1 MPINPS
7 ACSSPC
13 CSIKL
18 MPRENCRFNPSALKG
33 QWMNTAWLHLLP
45 VVHHAIHWPVEAV
58 QDWLQQASNKK
69 HQWTRW
75 MKMDGPVKSF
85 ICCFQSFHKSR
96 WAGDSHRGCFRLKA
110 VTYTSDRYKQKQ
122 NTHKETSTPPYSHW
136 LQLVSDPG
144 AARQNNKLL
153 YCHKWDGRI
162 RISLFFSNF
171 FPCFSTPQKIY
182 QNFDQEDT
190 CLAIMCLDGCHYPF
204 SLRSLS
210 TAKSRC
216 DDLCTMYKCI
226 CKK

>member
-1 MPINPS
+1 M
-7 ACSSPC
+7 
-13 CSIKL
+13 
-18 MPRENCRFNPSALKG
+18 
-33 QWMNTAWLHLLP
+33 
-45 VVHHAIHWPVEAV
+45 
-58 QDWLQQASNKK
+58 
-69 HQWTRW
+69 
-75 MKMDGPVKSF
+75 
-85 ICCFQSFHKSR
+85 
-96 WAGDSHRGCFRLKA
+96 
-110 VTYTSDRYKQKQ
+110 TYTSDRYKQKQ

-226 CKK
+226 CKKYVSMCIFYIHTYMFICCCVFLEGQGRSGYLPLFPAQLASGVPFVKLKP